1 MKQINKKIQ
10 FQYCGTQGGTLAKIT
25 SSTEQSAAKTY
36 LNSVDSSGGG
46 LFWIGLTDLSSEG
59 NYKWEDGTSATYFDW
74 YSGEIYF
81 LHSCESI
88 FTLLEYFFVMP
99 INS

>member
-1 MKQINKKIQ
+1 M
-10 FQYCGTQGGTLAKIT
+10 AKIT

-74 YSGEIYF
+74 YSGEILF
-81 LHSCESI
+81 CIPLNP
-88 FTLLEYFFVMP
+88 TLLFWNNFFCNANKFLRSTVKFFKYYIFLP
-99 INS
+99 

>member
-1 MKQINKKIQ
+1 M
-10 FQYCGTQGGTLAKIT
+10 AKIT

-46 LFWIGLTDLSSEG
+46 LFWIGLTDHSSEG

-74 YSGEIYF
+74 YSGEIFFAF
-81 LHSCESI
+81 L
-88 FTLLEYFFVMP
+88 
-99 INS
+99 

>member
-74 YSGEIYF
+74 YSGEIF
-81 LHSCESI
+81 FCI
-88 FTLLEYFFVMP
+88 PVNPTLLFWNIFL
-99 INS
+99 